1 MIDSLCDFALETSLR
16 FIHSKQERINKLM
29 QTQESPEDQEMNE
42 YYIENAQDCNV
53 HEDGR
58 VNARCER

>member
-42 YYIENAQDCNV
+42 YYIENAQDCIV
-53 HEDGR
+53 H
-58 VNARCER
+58 

>member
-16 FIHSKQERINKLM
+16 FIHSKQERISKLM

-42 YYIENAQDCNV
+42 YYIENAQDCIVREGSEMNP
-53 HEDGR
+53 R
-58 VNARCER
+58 CAR

>member
-16 FIHSKQERINKLM
+16 FIHAKQERINKLM

-42 YYIENAQDCNV
+42 YYIENAQDCIV
-53 HEDGR
+53 REDGG
-58 VNARCER
+58 VNARCGR